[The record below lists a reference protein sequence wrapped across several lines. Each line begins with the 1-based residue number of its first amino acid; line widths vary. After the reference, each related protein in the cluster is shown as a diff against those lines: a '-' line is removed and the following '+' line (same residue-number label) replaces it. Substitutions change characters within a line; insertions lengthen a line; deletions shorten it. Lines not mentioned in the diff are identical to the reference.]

1 MRWLFSLSV
10 VVLAIVI
17 VIPGA
22 AAQAPDIFVTPIPN
36 NPFTGKVNVA
46 RSSVQKDGTIVKSAT
61 AREIGRDSRG
71 RIFNEMRTLVPIGS
85 NETPQVV
92 GVHIYDP
99 QTRVSTMV
107 YDGPR
112 IYRQN
117 TVNRPPEMVPP
128 SFLSAS
134 SGLNTLPQN
143 QFTKEEDLGNKL
155 MDGLPVHGVRQSQT
169 IPSANGG
176 KDVVITDEYWY
187 SEDLRINLMIKHN
200 DPRKGGVTMRVTQ
213 VNRAEPDPAR
223 FEIPE
228 GYSKAG
234 IGQEAKE

>member
-1 MRWLFSLSV
+1 MRWLFSLC
-10 VVLAIVI
+10 IVI
-17 VIPGA
+17 LAVVIIIPSA
-22 AAQAPDIFVTPIPN
+22 VAQRPDIFVTPIPN
-36 NPFTGKVNVA
+36 NPFAGKVNVE
-46 RSSVQKDGTIVKSAT
+46 RSFIQQDGSMVKSAT

-71 RIFNEMRTLVPIGS
+71 RIFNEMRTLVPAGS
-85 NETPQVV
+85 NETPQLV

-99 QTRVSTMV
+99 QTRASTMV
-107 YDGPR
+107 YFRSR
-112 IYRQN
+112 IFRTG

-143 QFTKEEDLGNKL
+143 QFTREEDLGNKV

-169 IPSANGG
+169 IASATGG
-176 KDVVITDEYWY
+176 KDIVIIDEYWY

-228 GYSKAG
+228 GFKPASA
-234 IGQEAKE
+234 GQEEKQ